1 MAKSTGRFD
10 WSGGHPALD
19 FVNTLDERPLP
30 NPIENLVSYP
40 DLVGFAELGGLI
52 EPAQARVLRG
62 LSGVA
67 PARAAQ
73 RARKLREDLFEA
85 LTALRRR
92 KAIPAATLR
101 RITAAIR
108 GAHAAR
114 MLSMSP
120 GRSFACHS
128 WGSPRA
134 VDVPLHA
141 CALAIEDLLTS
152 ADRQQMRH
160 CERSDAAS
168 TCLRRYGLLRRDSVA
183 MTRTTTP
190 PPFASAPR
198 ASSQSPHSPWRR
210 RRCRSAGTARRRRYR
225 A

>member
-40 DLVGFAELGGLI
+40 DLIGFAELGGLI

-141 CALAIEDLLTS
+141 CALAIEDLLTR
-152 ADRQQMRH
+152 ADRNRIRK
-160 CERSDAAS
+160 CGAPDCAVYFLDRSK
-168 TCLRRYGLLRRDSVA
+168 
-183 MTRTTTP
+183 
-190 PPFASAPR
+190 
-198 ASSQSPHSPWRR
+198 
-210 RRCRSAGTARRRRYR
+210 ARRRHWCSMTNCGNREKQRRWR
-225 A
+225 AS